1 MLLGVSSSTTD
12 FELDEV
18 SPMGRDGDASMPAK
32 FAADCARK
40 VWKGVAEKWMASGW
54 ASEVYCS
61 LFIWITERSEPDDL

>member
-1 MLLGVSSSTTD
+1 
-12 FELDEV
+12 
-18 SPMGRDGDASMPAK
+18 MGRDGDASMPAK

-61 LFIWITERSEPDDL
+61 LFIWITELSLFPVTIVEQLVQSRTICDTPASR